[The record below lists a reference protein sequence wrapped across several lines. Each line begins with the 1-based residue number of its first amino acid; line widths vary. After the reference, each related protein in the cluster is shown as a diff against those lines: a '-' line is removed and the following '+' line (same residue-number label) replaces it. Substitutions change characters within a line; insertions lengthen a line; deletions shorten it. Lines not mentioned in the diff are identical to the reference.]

1 MKIMK
6 RITLFFAVFIIAVCA
21 GCDTHAQ
28 SKKAARER
36 WEKTT
41 ARVKFNLAVQ
51 DYNAQNFVQATKK
64 IEQCINAD
72 PDMPA
77 AHLLFGK
84 LLLAQGQPDGAE
96 YELRLTLQLNEELHE
111 SWYWLGVLAQQK
123 KDYENAHLY
132 YSKAMTM
139 SPLIVDYILA
149 VVEVN
154 TALDQ
159 CDKAAILLE
168 EKMAALPDN
177 ISLVVTAADL
187 MLRQRKNEKATELY
201 TRAARL
207 QPQDYEIAESLAYCY
222 ILSQN
227 WKEAA
232 SIFNKL
238 TANCDDVERRKTF
251 LRMLG
256 LCNINAAQYNKAQS
270 CYTKLSLED
279 RNNANTWLQIGQAAL
294 GAGAA
299 QRAFICSQ
307 RALSLKPDWTDAMT
321 LKGCA
326 QYKLKNYLAALESF
340 QNITEDQENA
350 SFVWLMRGRCHQKL
364 GNIKEAEEA
373 YKKSLQLKPNSELAL
388 LLAKV
393 TGSEAQRFDF

>member
-1 MKIMK
+1 MK
-6 RITLFFAVFIIAVCA
+6 RIIILFFAVFVVAVCI
-21 GCDTHAQ
+21 GCDSHAQ

-41 ARVKFNLAVQ
+41 ARVKFNLAMQ
-51 DYNAQNFVQATKK
+51 DYNAQNFQQATKE

-84 LLLAQGQPDGAE
+84 LLIAQGQPDGAE

-111 SWYWLGVLAQQK
+111 PWYWLGVLEQQK
-123 KDYENAHLY
+123 KDYEQAHFY

-154 TALDQ
+154 IALDQ

-177 ISLVVTAADL
+177 ISLIITVADL
-187 MLRQRKNEKATELY
+187 MLRQGKNEKATELY
-201 TRAARL
+201 TRAAHL
-207 QPQDYEIAESLAYCY
+207 QPQDNEIAESLAYCY
-222 ILSQN
+222 ILGQN

-232 SIFNKL
+232 AIFNKL
-238 TANCDDVERRKTF
+238 TANCDDVEQRKTY

-256 LCNINAAQYNKAQS
+256 LCNINAAQYDQAQN
-270 CYTKLSLED
+270 CYNKLSLED
-279 RNNANTWLQIGQAAL
+279 RDNADTWFQIGQAAL
-294 GAGAA
+294 GAGAT
-299 QRAFICSQ
+299 QRAFVCSQ
-307 RALSLKPDWTDAMT
+307 RALRLKPNWPDAMT

-326 QYKLKNYLAALESF
+326 QYMLKNYLAALESF
-340 QNITEDQENA
+340 QSITEDQENA
-350 SFVWLMRGRCHQKL
+350 AFVWLMKGRCHQKL
-364 GNIKEAEEA
+364 GNIKKAEEA
-373 YKKSLQLKPNSELAL
+373 YKKSLQLKPNSELEL
-388 LLAKV
+388 LLVNV
-393 TGSEAQRFDF
+393 TSSEGHRFDF